1 MCGVQRADDPGCVW
15 TTIRDPLT
23 DPYQGNAAAAAK
35 GQDPLLARGR
45 MVGQPT
51 PCCPKVDRPWHLP
64 RPCLKVA
71 QGVFNGQKKGGHVR
85 MSFANT
91 AVWRCFSQKNSI
103 HVRRRAAAR
112 GVSSPKNHAGC
123 ENMKRRFM
131 FGRSF
136 CPRRQGAS
144 AQKQHRHALRP
155 VWSEPCCGSPTARRS
170 SRTALLGCPEARP
183 RAGSQTRRVRSHASS
198 R

>member
-1 MCGVQRADDPGCVW
+1 MCLNGHSRPAHRPVPGQCSGRGQRA
-15 TTIRDPLT
+15 
-23 DPYQGNAAAAAK
+23 
-35 GQDPLLARGR
+35 DPLLARGR
-45 MVGQPT
+45 MVQPPT
-51 PCCPKVDRPWHLP
+51 PCCPKVGRPWHLP
-64 RPCLKVA
+64 RPCLKLA

-91 AVWRCFSQKNSI
+91 AAWRYFSQKNSI

-112 GVSSPKNHAGC
+112 GVSSLNSHAGC
-123 ENMKRRFM
+123 QNMKRRFM

-155 VWSEPCCGSPTARRS
+155 VWSEPCCGSPTVRRS
-170 SRTALLGCPEARP
+170 SRSALLGCPEARP
-183 RAGSQTRRVRSHASS
+183 RAGSQTRRVRSPASS